1 MRTNYFVCLILLY
14 FNTTFIASAQSF
26 SGTFKLVNRHSNLCL
41 AIKGASTLSGAET
54 TQWHCDES
62 PDIAWELI
70 HLGNSLYK
78 IRNVRSQFYLGL
90 KKPSQ
95 LNGEMVVQRTNHQG
109 EPQELNWVVINAGS
123 GYYKIQNLYSG
134 LFLAVEH
141 SSFEPGRTILQWAN
155 QGQQDILWRIEP
167 SNNQGSSSNNT
178 MNIRGGNISAVSLTT
193 RTFNFPGGGIRNNN
207 HPIGDFCCT
216 GETVAVMDNSNAC
229 VGYIYFF
236 GSRNPGYNAPGGM
249 VTNDLEILLSAAS
262 EFGRPQA
269 VRQKGSIYFPSEQ
282 IYVGAQMTTT
292 IGRILYTARIS
303 DLKFEVINGQNTGR
317 FYTNSL
323 KVAVTAQAAY

>member
-1 MRTNYFVCLILLY
+1 MRTNYLIALLLLFV
-14 FNTTFIASAQSF
+14 TTPFTASSQSF
-26 SGTFKLVNRHSNLCL
+26 SGTFKLVNLHSNLCL
-41 AIKGASTLSGAET
+41 GIKGASTLSGAET

-62 PDIAWELI
+62 PDMAWELI
-70 HLGNSLYK
+70 PLGNSLYK

-90 KKPSQ
+90 KKPSH
-95 LNGEMVVQRTNHQG
+95 LNGEMVVQRINHQG
-109 EPQELNWVVINAGS
+109 EPQELNWVFINAGS

-134 LFLAVEH
+134 LFLAVER
-141 SSFEPGRTILQWAN
+141 SSFEPGRAILQWSN
-155 QGQQDILWRIEP
+155 QGQQDILWRIEAVP
-167 SNNQGSSSNNT
+167 AATTNPMGS
-178 MNIRGGNISAVSLTT
+178 RGGNSSTVSLTT

-236 GSRNPGYNAPGGM
+236 GSRNPSYNAPGGM